1 LKNKTQEKLNTL
13 VEQLK
18 ADKYQYAPKEQKQ
31 IDWTSYDEAQVN
43 EINDMLLLIRDIVDK
58 AKRNLG
64 LDEAPDNVGPGR
76 PKNSASDEAKVIL
89 MQQYFC
95 VSNRVAA
102 GYALLFKEKLHLDK
116 VFSYKT
122 IERAY
127 QDLQVTQILQQ
138 IFTLTQ
144 EPVCEREHAFGPDG
158 TGLSTSMK
166 QNYETDRQSGKVHK
180 GYEKMIVMVG
190 CKYKLLSAFQF
201 AQSPTDNESP
211 YFEPLLAQT
220 AEVYRQIDF
229 VPADSAYMSRRNC
242 NLVAGVGALPR
253 FYPRK
258 GVTLCQ
264 KGSVSW
270 RKMLM
275 DLLCDPQK
283 WLEEYHVRSNAE
295 TAFSTLKRDCPVPLR
310 KKIPLRKKQEA
321 FTRACNYNLKR
332 LCYLYYLEGID
343 TTEAWGD

>member
-18 ADKYQYAPKEQKQ
+18 ADKYQYASKEQKQ
-31 IDWTSYDEAQVN
+31 IDWISYDEAQVN
-43 EINDMLLLIRDIVDK
+43 EINDMLLLIRDSVDK
-58 AKRNLG
+58 AERNLG

-102 GYALLFKEKLHLDK
+102 GYALLFKEKLHLSK

-144 EPVCEREHAFGPDG
+144 EPVCEREHVFGPDG

-258 GVTLCQ
+258 GVTLCMQ
-264 KGSVSW
+264 GSVSW

-275 DLLCDPQK
+275 DLLCEPQK
-283 WLEEYHVRSNAE
+283 WLGEYHVRSNAE

-332 LCYLYYLEGID
+332 LCYLHYLEGID
-343 TTEAWGD
+343 TTEAWAD

>member
-1 LKNKTQEKLNTL
+1 MKNKTQEKLNTL

-18 ADKYQYAPKEQKQ
+18 ADKYQYASKEQKQ

-43 EINDMLLLIRDIVDK
+43 EINDMLLLIRDSVDK
-58 AKRNLG
+58 AERNLG

-102 GYALLFKEKLHLDK
+102 GYALLFKEKLHLSK

-144 EPVCEREHAFGPDG
+144 EPVCEREHVFGPDG

-258 GVTLCQ
+258 GATLCMQ
-264 KGSVSW
+264 GSVSW

-275 DLLCDPQK
+275 DLLCEPQK
-283 WLEEYHVRSNAE
+283 WLGEYHVRSNAE

-332 LCYLYYLEGID
+332 LCYLHYLEGID
-343 TTEAWGD
+343 TTEAWAD

>member
-1 LKNKTQEKLNTL
+1 MKNKTQEKLNTL

-18 ADKYQYAPKEQKQ
+18 ADKYPYASKEQKQ

-43 EINDMLLLIRDIVDK
+43 EINDMLLLIRDSVDK
-58 AKRNLG
+58 AERNLG

-102 GYALLFKEKLHLDK
+102 GYALLFKEKLHLSK

-144 EPVCEREHAFGPDG
+144 EPVCEREHVFGPDG

-190 CKYKLLSAFQF
+190 CKYKLFSAFQF

-211 YFEPLLAQT
+211 YFESLLAQT

-258 GVTLCQ
+258 GVTLCMQ
-264 KGSVSW
+264 GSVSW

-275 DLLCDPQK
+275 DLLCEPQK
-283 WLEEYHVRSNAE
+283 WLGEYHVRSNAE

-332 LCYLYYLEGID
+332 LCYLHYLEGID
-343 TTEAWGD
+343 TTEAWAD

>member
-18 ADKYQYAPKEQKQ
+18 ADKYQYASKEQKQ

-43 EINDMLLLIRDIVDK
+43 EINDMLLLIRDSVDK
-58 AKRNLG
+58 AERNLG

-102 GYALLFKEKLHLDK
+102 GYALLFKEKLHLSK

-144 EPVCEREHAFGPDG
+144 EPVCEREHVFGPDG

-190 CKYKLLSAFQF
+190 CKYKLFSAFQF

-211 YFEPLLAQT
+211 YFESLLAQT

-258 GVTLCQ
+258 GATLCMQ
-264 KGSVSW
+264 GSVSW

-275 DLLCDPQK
+275 DLLCEPQK
-283 WLEEYHVRSNAE
+283 WLGEYHVRSNAE

-332 LCYLYYLEGID
+332 LCYLHYLEGID
-343 TTEAWGD
+343 TTEAWAD